1 MDKND
6 LIDCLEK
13 VKEDLRLEYAISE
26 EHDDLVRI
34 DFASSVLDKIIN
46 ALSKPTKKDE

>member
-1 MDKND
+1 MDNND

-26 EHDDLVRI
+26 DRDELRKI

-46 ALSKPTKKDE
+46 ALSIPN